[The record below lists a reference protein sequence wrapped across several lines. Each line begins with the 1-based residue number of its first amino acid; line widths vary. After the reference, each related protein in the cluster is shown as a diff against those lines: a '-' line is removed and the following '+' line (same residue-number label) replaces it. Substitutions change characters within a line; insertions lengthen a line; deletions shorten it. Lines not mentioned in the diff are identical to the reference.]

1 MALFGFN
8 KQKVLASAEKYVQQG
23 KIQNAISEYEKVLK
37 NDAKDLTVTN
47 TVGDLY
53 SRLGETDKA
62 TGCFKTV
69 GDAYASQ
76 GFTVKAIAMYKKICK
91 LQPSL
96 ESLLKL
102 AELYSQQGLF
112 NDARAQYLQV
122 AEEFLKSG
130 ELDNSVRIFQK
141 ILEMDPENST
151 MRIRLAEV
159 YIRLGKKP
167 EAWEIFTAAAE
178 SLRSK
183 GSLSAAEEVLQR
195 MLTLDP
201 ANNYA
206 LLMQGKNMIE
216 SGDAAG
222 AVATLQK
229 IPDLDSNPDGLRDL
243 LKGYLQT
250 GQLSEAGTIATKL
263 LTVHNDL
270 PAISSFADALMQ
282 AGQYETALQVFDQHA
297 DRLLA
302 ENSDKVLD
310 SLHAIIGHVRDNP
323 DSLQKL
329 LDLFHKAGENTHV
342 TEVTELLAHASVQSG
357 DLTRARDLYQKLATL
372 EPQNPLHMQN
382 YQQVVSQLG
391 GPSGSKLITPEEAVV
406 LIDDLEATA
415 PSVHQHYT
423 DEIALA
429 IRSAL
434 TDAELF
440 ISYNMPAKALGPL
453 VGVLPLAPNDLR
465 VNQRLAALHTRAGR
479 FADAALCCRTLQSV
493 YSEAEH
499 PEEATRYNELAERYE
514 ERSSAPDFGEPSEEA
529 HIFLDAAPADV
540 EPSVEEFS
548 IDESPAEET
557 AGEEAAPALEAA
569 AEDPSPWPT
578 AAESAEE
585 ITVEADQEF
594 AVVDES
600 ATVSA
605 ETASGKTTSTDEIDL
620 SSEWDDSLTVEADAD
635 AAPAE
640 VAAVEAPAQAE
651 AVVEEADSSKVD
663 DTVEEIRFYLAHG
676 MPEQAMAA
684 LAKLQTLTGDHDKI
698 AQLRAEVEAAT
709 QAADGA
715 EVEPAIE
722 ELTAD
727 DIPTIDADADEIQ
740 VDEIAVEETPAVE
753 EAAAEEPATAE
764 PVMVETAELES
775 VELEPAVEELA
786 VAEPEPAVVEEI
798 PVAEAEPQPAVAA
811 KPAVHLHAPKPKPAP
826 APAPPPEVRV
836 PAATSQPAVHLHAPK
851 PKPAPAPVPAPVP
864 APAPQPG
871 VLNEFVSD
879 LETSLGDG
887 FLPGTV
893 AKPVAAPASTPAPAA
908 HIPAAPAPATH
919 HEPVTANATAP
930 VLGEF
935 VADIEA
941 SLGEDFLK
949 SAPVAAPE
957 PVAPAAHA
965 QPVPVA
971 PPQVAPS
978 PFATSMAASAAAS
991 ASPASHVAN
1000 PVAPPA
1006 PQASVAWHTPN
1017 VESPRPQPPAITHA
1031 PVAAP
1036 ALASVP
1042 PAAAKASP
1050 FGDDA
1055 GVDLAEMFGELK
1067 QDLEADGASADEDPE
1082 THYNLGIAFRE
1093 MGLLDEAIGELQKA
1107 CQSFDRGHPF
1117 PQIMQTYTWLAQCF
1131 LDKGVPEAAVR
1142 WYDKALNVSGI
1153 DGETRVALHY
1163 EMASAYEAS
1172 GDKPS
1177 ALQHFTTVY
1186 SSNIDYRD
1194 VAERVKALKS

>member
-8 KQKVLASAEKYVQQG
+8 KQKVLSSAEKYVQQG
-23 KIQNAISEYEKVLK
+23 KLQNAIAEYEKILK

-122 AEEFLKSG
+122 AEEFLKAG
-130 ELDNSVRIFQK
+130 ELENAVRIFTK
-141 ILEMDPENST
+141 IVEMDPENST
-151 MRIRLAEV
+151 MRVRLAEV
-159 YIRLGKKP
+159 YIRLGKKS
-167 EAWEIFTAAAE
+167 EAWQIFSSAAE

-183 GSLSAAEEVLQR
+183 GSLSGAEEVLQR

-201 ANNYA
+201 GNTYA
-206 LLMQGKNMIE
+206 LLMQGKNMVE
-216 SGDAAG
+216 SGDASG

-229 IPDLDSNPDGLRDL
+229 ISDIDSNPDGLRDL
-243 LKGYLQT
+243 LKAYLQT
-250 GQLSEAGTIATKL
+250 GQLSDAGTVANKL

-297 DRLLA
+297 ERLLA
-302 ENSDKVLD
+302 ENSDKVLE
-310 SLHAIIGHVRDNP
+310 SLHTIIGHVRDNP

-342 TEVTELLAHASVQSG
+342 SEVLELLAHASVQSG
-357 DLTRARDLYQKLATL
+357 DLPKARDLYQKLATV
-372 EPQNPLHMQN
+372 EPQNTLHMQN

-391 GPSGSKLITPEEAVV
+391 GTSGSKLITPEEAVV

-415 PSVHQHYT
+415 PSVHQHYS
-423 DEIALA
+423 DETSLA

-453 VGVLPLAPNDLR
+453 VGALPLAPTDLR
-465 VNQRLAALHTRAGR
+465 INQRLAALHTRAGR
-479 FADAALCCRTLQSV
+479 FAEAAICCRTLERV
-493 YSEAEH
+493 YSEAEY
-499 PEEATRYNELAERYE
+499 PEEASRYAELAERYE
-514 ERSSAPDFGEPSEEA
+514 ERSSTAAPGASTEEE
-529 HIFLDAAPADV
+529 HIFLDAAPQVHEQTQESESAV
-540 EPSVEEFS
+540 PEFT
-548 IDESPAEET
+548 IDETPADAAADEEPAT
-557 AGEEAAPALEAA
+557 EGAAPAAQA
-569 AEDPSPWPT
+569 TSPWPK

-585 ITVEADQEF
+585 ITVEAAEPEF
-594 AVVDES
+594 TVVDES
-600 ATVSA
+600 ATA
-605 ETASGKTTSTDEIDL
+605 EPAAASEEIDL
-620 SSEWDDSLTVEADAD
+620 SSEWDDSLTVETDAP
-635 AAPAE
+635 AVETAE
-640 VAAVEAPAQAE
+640 VAEVEVAPAAAQAE
-651 AVVEEADSSKVD
+651 EPDSGKVEE
-663 DTVEEIRFYLAHG
+663 TIEEIRFYLAHR

-684 LAKLQTLTGDHDKI
+684 LAKLQTLTNDRAKL
-698 AQLRAEVEAAT
+698 AQLRAEVDAAT
-709 QAADGA
+709 QPAEEEAAL
-715 EVEPAIE
+715 VEPVVE

-727 DIPTIDADADEIQ
+727 DIPTLEVTAEEAP
-740 VDEIAVEETPAVE
+740 VEEAVAVAESAIEEPAVPEPPAVE
-753 EAAAEEPATAE
+753 EIPVAA
-764 PVMVETAELES
+764 
-775 VELEPAVEELA
+775 VELEPAVVPEPA
-786 VAEPEPAVVEEI
+786 PEPEP
-798 PVAEAEPQPAVAA
+798 
-811 KPAVHLHAPKPKPAP
+811 
-826 APAPPPEVRV
+826 
-836 PAATSQPAVHLHAPK
+836 S
-851 PKPAPAPVPAPVP
+851 
-864 APAPQPG
+864 
-871 VLNEFVSD
+871 VLKEFVSD

-893 AKPVAAPASTPAPAA
+893 SK
-908 HIPAAPAPATH
+908 PAAPAAATKPAKPAAAPVP
-919 HEPVTANATAP
+919 EPMVAAASTAP

-949 SAPVAAPE
+949 AAPVPE
-957 PVAPAAHA
+957 PQPVAPAAKA
-965 QPVPVA
+965 KPA
-971 PPQVAPS
+971 PQVPAPAVAAPVVAAAVVPAPS
-978 PFATSMAASAAAS
+978 PAAKVTPPMAASAAAS
-991 ASPASHVAN
+991 ASAANISTPATPTAT
-1000 PVAPPA
+1000 
-1006 PQASVAWHTPN
+1006 ASVAWQTPM
-1017 VESPRPQPPAITHA
+1017 VQPGKPQPPAI
-1031 PVAAP
+1031 PVSQAP
-1036 ALASVP
+1036 AASSAP
-1042 PAAAKASP
+1042 SSGKASP

-1067 QDLEADGASADEDPE
+1067 QDLEADVASTDEDPE

-1107 CQSFDRGHPF
+1107 CQSFDHGKPF
-1117 PQIMQTYTWLAQCF
+1117 EQIMQAYTWLAQCF
-1131 LDKGVPEAAVR
+1131 LEKGVPEAAVR
-1142 WYDKALNVSGI
+1142 WYDKALKVPGI

-1163 EMASAYEAS
+1163 ELASAYEIA
-1172 GDKPS
+1172 GDKPA
-1177 ALQHFTTVY
+1177 ALQHFMDVY
-1186 SSNIDYRD
+1186 GSNIDYRD
-1194 VAERVKALKS
+1194 VAERIKALKS